1 MGRFKS
7 YTWQSTPVTKE
18 GKEDSLEYIK
28 RPCFK
33 KKKKERKKR
42 KKKEKQL
49 VLRLSKYTSHFLCKG
64 LSPERGCHSALPV
77 YPNISLMA

>member
-33 KKKKERKKR
+33 KKKKKERKE
-42 KKKEKQL
+42 KKKK
-49 VLRLSKYTSHFLCKG
+49 
-64 LSPERGCHSALPV
+64 
-77 YPNISLMA
+77 NN